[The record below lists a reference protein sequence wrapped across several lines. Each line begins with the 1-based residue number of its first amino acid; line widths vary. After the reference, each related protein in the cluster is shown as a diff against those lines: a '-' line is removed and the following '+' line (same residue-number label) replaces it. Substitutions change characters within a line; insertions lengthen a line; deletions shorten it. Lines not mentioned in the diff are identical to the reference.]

1 VLLGDDEDVD
11 RCLAIYVFES
21 QHIVLVVNHLGIYL
35 PSHYS
40 TEDAVGLA
48 HGHLL

>member
-1 VLLGDDEDVD
+1 VLPGDDEDVNG
-11 RCLAIYVFES
+11 RLAIYVFES
-21 QHIVLVVNHLGIYL
+21 QHIVLVVNHFSIYL

-40 TEDAVGLA
+40 TEYAVGLA

>member
-1 VLLGDDEDVD
+1 VLPGDDEDMNG
-11 RCLAIYVFES
+11 RLAIYVFES

-40 TEDAVGLA
+40 TEYAVGLA